1 MSKKFKA
8 MSLIIAGLMGV
19 TLLSG
24 CGGIGGN
31 SSNGNSDD
39 EIIVWSYLMDNEV
52 EEVNKIAQEWGKEN
66 NKKVTVVKDNSDF
79 QNFLQAANSSKG
91 PDVVFG
97 IAHNNLGTFHEAG
110 LLEEIPDGFVNKDG
124 YVNST
129 VWDAVSYDNK
139 PFAVPISMET
149 YALFYNKD
157 KVKQMPENIEKLVEE
172 AKAYGPSG
180 FQFSMNE
187 FYYTAAFVQSYGG
200 YVFGNKNGTTDINDI
215 GLGNEGSIKAY
226 KFLQDLVQKDKLM
239 PADITTDI
247 ANSNFK
253 TGNAIY
259 YIGGPWDVSGF
270 KDAGVNFGVAPIPK
284 INNSDAKTFMGVQSA
299 FVSSNSNK
307 KDDSWNLLKYL
318 VENSPEKLYE
328 VGNRLPVIK
337 SKLEVDEIKN
347 NEYSQ
352 AFIKQAQSS
361 VPMPNVPEIE
371 CIWEPLKNITRIFNG
386 EDAATVAKDIE
397 QGVKDG
403 IEMSK

>member
-1 MSKKFKA
+1 MSKKFKLL
-8 MSLIIAGLMGV
+8 SLIV
-19 TLLSG
+19 TGFIGMMLLNG
-24 CGGIGGN
+24 CGGSKNN
-31 SSNGNSDD
+31 SANGNSDD

-52 EEVNKIAQEWGKEN
+52 EEVDKIAQEWAEEN
-66 NKKVTVVKDNSDF
+66 NKKVIVVKDNSDF

-91 PDVVFG
+91 PDIVFG

-110 LLEEIPDGFVNKDG
+110 LLEEISDSFVNKED
-124 YVNST
+124 YVNSA

-139 PFAVPISMET
+139 YYAVPISMET

-157 KVKQMPENIEKLVEE
+157 NIKQVPENIEKLVEE

-200 YVFGNKNGTTDINDI
+200 YVFGNKNGTTDTSDI
-215 GLGNEGSIKAY
+215 GLDNEGAIKAY

-253 TGNAIY
+253 SGNAIY

-270 KDAGVNFGVAPIPK
+270 KDAGVNFGVVPIPK
-284 INNSDAKTFMGVQSA
+284 INNSDVKTFMGVQSA
-299 FVSSNSNK
+299 FVSSNSSK

-318 VENSPEKLYE
+318 IENSPKKLYE

-337 SKLEVDEIKN
+337 SELEVDEIKN

>member
-1 MSKKFKA
+1 MSKRFKF
-8 MSLIIAGLMGV
+8 MSLVITGIIGI

-24 CGGIGGN
+24 CGGINDQSTSGD
-31 SSNGNSDD
+31 SNN

-52 EEVNKIAQEWGKEN
+52 EEVDKIAQEWAEKN

-91 PDVVFG
+91 PDIVFG
-97 IAHNNLGTFHEAG
+97 ITHNNLGTFHEAG
-110 LLEEIPDGFVNKDG
+110 LLEEVSDDFVNKDD

-139 PFAVPISMET
+139 AFAVPISMET
-149 YALFYNKD
+149 YAMFYNKD
-157 KVKQMPENIEKLVEE
+157 KVKQIPENIEKLVED

-180 FQFSMNE
+180 FQYSMNE

-200 YVFGNKNGTTDINDI
+200 YIFGNKNGVIDTSDI
-215 GLGNEGSIKAY
+215 GLNNEGAIKAY
-226 KFLQDLVQKDKLM
+226 KFLQDLVQKDKMM

-253 TGNAIY
+253 SGDAIY

-270 KDAGVNFGVAPIPK
+270 KDAGVNFGITTIPK
-284 INNSDAKTFMGVQSA
+284 INNSDAKTLMGVQSA

-307 KDDSWNLLKYL
+307 KDDSWDLLKYL
-318 VENSPEKLYE
+318 IENSPEKLYE

-337 SKLEVDEIKN
+337 SKLEIDEIKN

-352 AFIKQAQSS
+352 AFINQSKSS

-386 EDAATVAKDIE
+386 EDVVTVSEDIE
-397 QGVKDG
+397 QGVKDV
-403 IEMSK
+403 IEIAK

>member
-24 CGGIGGN
+24 CGSIGGN

-66 NKKVTVVKDNSDF
+66 NRKVTVVKDNSDF

-270 KDAGVNFGVAPIPK
+270 KDAGANFGVVPIPK

-386 EDAATVAKDIE
+386 EDVATVAKDIE

>member
-24 CGGIGGN
+24 CGSIGGN
-31 SSNGNSDD
+31 SSNGNSND

-328 VGNRLPVIK
+328 IGNRLPVIK

-386 EDAATVAKDIE
+386 EDPATVAKDIE